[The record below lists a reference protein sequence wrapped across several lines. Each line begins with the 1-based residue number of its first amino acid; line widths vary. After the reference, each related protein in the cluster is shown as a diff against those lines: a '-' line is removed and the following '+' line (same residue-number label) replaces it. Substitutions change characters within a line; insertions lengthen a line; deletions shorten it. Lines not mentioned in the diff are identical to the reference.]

1 MSIQNRL
8 FKTIT
13 NEFKTKE
20 DLKQLKKYW
29 NDCFK
34 NFSGNQLKSSKESV
48 FSSQIMGAKN
58 ENIMNAIMLS
68 NNSLKEI
75 FDMLSKNAN
84 QIFTNE
90 YFEISSFNDITIE
103 IPIATLV
110 CKKEKE
116 LLKKEVVLDIF
127 ISFDEKENKI
137 IVNNTPWFYDFKE
150 KIWQEMPE
158 NWHHNKYNYDNIMK
172 DYFNL
177 ELESVLLKNEIKEL
191 LIIDDYTKNNNK
203 NIHSSYFYDY
213 DLVKEVSVIALRDI
227 AKTISKY
234 TKTKGRRKTEHT
246 SDIWDLITF

>member
-29 NDCFK
+29 NNCFK
-34 NFSGNQLKSSKESV
+34 NFSGNQLKPSKESV

-58 ENIMNAIMLS
+58 ENTMNATMLS
-68 NNSLKEI
+68 SNSPNDI
-75 FDMLSKNAN
+75 FNTLSKNAN
-84 QIFTNE
+84 QIFANE
-90 YFEISSFNDITIE
+90 YFKVISNSDITIK
-103 IPIATLV
+103 IPIAELKYR
-110 CKKEKE
+110 KKDE
-116 LLKKEVVLDIF
+116 LFKKEVMLDIF
-127 ISFDEKENKI
+127 ISFNEKEI
-137 IVNNTPWFYDFKE
+137 IIENRPWFYDFKE
-150 KIWQEMPE
+150 EIWEEIPE
-158 NWHHNKYNYDNIMK
+158 NWHHNKYNYDSIMK

-177 ELESVLLKNEIKEL
+177 ELESVSLKNEIKEL

-234 TKTKGRRKTEHT
+234 TKTKGKRNTEHT
-246 SDIWDLITF
+246 SDIWDVITF